1 MLPLRHCWEMDQ
13 VVGGLTVPPR
23 ARAHRVVDGTPHRP
37 ISQARISSS
46 HWGRRRW
53 HMGPPLA
60 PVQEEQRLPY
70 KRLRPPS
77 FPRQRPEK
85 LSPRVQSFAAER
97 QRQGAACVQQRS
109 VPRRPSSGGVEVSA
123 ESETE
128 GLGGQTDSRRLCMRT
143 GSVAGRQTSRALRP
157 AFFAPHIDGTRADF
171 PEALWT
177 CRVQRGVGMVAGAAV
192 FDRRSLGDVI
202 MTRGCGLGARAGSWA
217 RAHTHTHDAP
227 SVHYSNLEKVASGGH
242 YVQLLR
248 RRLLAAAAI
257 SYLPLGP
264 AACSP
269 PRQQASKEYTKKP
282 VPPRHVSPARL
293 DVFTWPEHRETADT
307 AISTNP
313 RPASMARRTADAK
326 IPLNGES

>member
-217 RAHTHTHDAP
+217 RAHTHTRRALGSLLQP
-227 SVHYSNLEKVASGGH
+227 GESRLGWPLRAVAEAATIGRRRHFVSPT
-242 YVQLLR
+242 R
-248 RRLLAAAAI
+248 PRRLLASATTGVEGIHQEACAAPPCL
-257 SYLPLGP
+257 SG
-264 AACSP
+264 P
-269 PRQQASKEYTKKP
+269 PR
-282 VPPRHVSPARL
+282 RL
-293 DVFTWPEHRETADT
+293 H
-307 AISTNP
+307 
-313 RPASMARRTADAK
+313 MA
-326 IPLNGES
+326 

>member
-70 KRLRPPS
+70 TRLRPPS

-97 QRQGAACVQQRS
+97 QRQGAACVQPKPKQRS
-109 VPRRPSSGGVEVSA
+109 APRRPSSGGVEVSA

-143 GSVAGRQTSRALRP
+143 GSVAGRQTSRSLRP
-157 AFFAPHIDGTRADF
+157 AFFAPPIDGTRADF

-217 RAHTHTHDAP
+217 RAHTRRALGSLLQP
-227 SVHYSNLEKVASGGH
+227 GESRLGWPLRAVAEAATIGRRRHFVSPT
-242 YVQLLR
+242 R
-248 RRLLAAAAI
+248 PRRLLASATTGVEGIHQETCAAPPCL
-257 SYLPLGP
+257 SG
-264 AACSP
+264 P
-269 PRQQASKEYTKKP
+269 PR
-282 VPPRHVSPARL
+282 RL
-293 DVFTWPEHRETADT
+293 H
-307 AISTNP
+307 
-313 RPASMARRTADAK
+313 MA
-326 IPLNGES
+326 